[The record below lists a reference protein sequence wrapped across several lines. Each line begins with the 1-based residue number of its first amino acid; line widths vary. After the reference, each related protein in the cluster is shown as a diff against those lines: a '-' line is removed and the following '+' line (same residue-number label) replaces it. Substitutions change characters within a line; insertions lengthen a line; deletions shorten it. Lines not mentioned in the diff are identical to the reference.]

1 MFVRYACISGLVLL
15 SALPG
20 NAQDLHF
27 NTTAP
32 AWVDGARSNRYAQI
46 GNPAVD
52 VNVSVASTGGSQTF
66 TLGTPKGVSTGL
78 QLAVN
83 FATTGDTKV
92 VTVTFAEGVQGL
104 SFSLLGIDKG
114 ANSQDKVTISG
125 SIGRRSS
132 APSLNPSAYVTVS
145 GNTLTGTADD
155 PGSAASGVAFGGYV
169 DKVTIT
175 FGCGPNSPAN
185 PTAQGITIGHL
196 SWSGPLPVELVS
208 FTAKPQ
214 GRGIRLDW
222 VTNGERNAGQYH
234 VERSRDL
241 TDFTPIASLPAGGT
255 TDQRQTYG
263 FPDEWPLEGTNYYRL
278 RQVDVDGRS
287 AYSKIAAATATD
299 SEPILDVL
307 GNPTD
312 KSAIR
317 VYTRNLPDSIFQ
329 LLTSTGQVYSLNTAI
344 DGDGTLRL
352 TTPAS
357 LLPGMYW
364 LRADTAGHRISRVV
378 VIR

>member
-1 MFVRYACISGLVLL
+1 MFANYRWLLGLGLL
-15 SALPG
+15 VTLSG

-27 NTTAP
+27 KTTAP
-32 AWVDGARSNRYAQI
+32 AWVDGAHSNSYSQI

-52 VNVSVASTGGSQTF
+52 VSVNVASAGSSQTF

-83 FATTGDTKV
+83 FAMTGDTKV
-92 VTVTFAEGVQGL
+92 VTITFAEGVQGL
-104 SFSLLGIDKG
+104 SFSIFGIDRG

-125 SIGRRSS
+125 SIGRRGST
-132 APSLNPSAYVTVS
+132 PTLNPSAYVTVS

-175 FGCGPNSPAN
+175 FGCGPDSPAN

-196 SWSGPLPVELVS
+196 SWSGPLPVELISV
-208 FTAKPQ
+208 TAKPQ
-214 GRGIRLDW
+214 GRGIQLAW
-222 VTNGERNAGQYH
+222 TTASERNAGQYT

-241 TDFTPIASLPAGGT
+241 TEFTALTTLPAGGT

-263 FPDEWPLEGTNYYRL
+263 FSDEWPLDGTNYYRL

-287 AYSKIAAATATD
+287 TYSKIVAATATD
-299 SEPILDVL
+299 SEPILEVL

-329 LLTSTGQVYSLNTAI
+329 LLTSTGQLYALNTAI
-344 DGDGTLRL
+344 DSDGTLRL
-352 TTPAS
+352 TPPAS
-357 LLPGMYW
+357 LLPGTYW
-364 LRADTAGHRISRVV
+364 LRADAAGLRISRP
-378 VIR
+378 VIIR